1 MKYLIAVP
9 TLDMVPVPF
18 VAALTAL
25 KRIDEVKHSFL
36 ANSLIYDA
44 RNLLAQE
51 AIDTGADRIL
61 FIDSDMYFMPDMME
75 RMAADIDDG
84 AEFVCGIFV
93 KRRLPTIPC
102 IYKSIDIVY
111 ENGDPIG
118 KTDIY
123 TDYPKDALFEVG
135 GCGFGAVMMDV
146 SMLKNVQETFGKPFT
161 PYAGLFGEDLS
172 FCWRA
177 KQLGYKL
184 LCDSRIKVGHVG
196 TFIYSEE
203 HYLMQTAQK

>member
-25 KRIDEVKHSFL
+25 KRIGEVKHSFL

-44 RNLLAQE
+44 RNMLAQE

-75 RMAADIDDG
+75 RMAADLDDG
-84 AEFVCGIFV
+84 ADFVCGIYV
-93 KRRLPTIPC
+93 KRRFPTLPC
-102 IYKSIDIVY
+102 IYKSIDIEY
-111 ENGDPIG
+111 EDGDPIG
-118 KTDIY
+118 KTEMY

-146 SMLKNVQETFGKPFT
+146 AMLKNVQDTFGKPFT

-177 KQLGYKL
+177 KQLGYTL
-184 LCDSRIKVGHVG
+184 WCDSRIKVGHVG

-203 HYLMQTAQK
+203 HYLMQTVQK